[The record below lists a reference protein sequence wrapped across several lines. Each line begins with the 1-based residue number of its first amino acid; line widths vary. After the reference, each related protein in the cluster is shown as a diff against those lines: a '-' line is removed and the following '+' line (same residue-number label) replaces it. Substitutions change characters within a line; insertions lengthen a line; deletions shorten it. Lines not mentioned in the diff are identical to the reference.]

1 MVHATGAVN
10 AEGTEGVG
18 EIEKHHSSH
27 MIEPF
32 LENINRSDV
41 TTEVRSLFQYFTT
54 LNKKADLLL
63 RHWRLSWSTG
73 LLGRREW
80 KEEKTSDPRLVGLV
94 IS

>member
-1 MVHATGAVN
+1 MLLGAVN
-10 AEGTEGVG
+10 IEGTDEIW

-27 MIEPF
+27 MNEPF
-32 LENINRSDV
+32 LENINRGVV

-63 RHWRLSWSTG
+63 RRWRLSWSTG
-73 LLGRREW
+73 LLGRSEW
-80 KEEKTSDPRLVGLV
+80 KEEETSDPHLVGLL

>member
-1 MVHATGAVN
+1 M
-10 AEGTEGVG
+10 EEIE

-27 MIEPF
+27 KIEPF
-32 LENINRSDV
+32 LENINRGDV
-41 TTEVRSLFQYFTT
+41 TSEVRSLFQYFTT

-63 RHWRLSWSTG
+63 RRWRLSWSTA

-80 KEEKTSDPRLVGLV
+80 KEEKTLDPHLVGLL